1 VVGEN
6 APCLLNS
13 LEGQSG
19 RPLVTWCSQSP
30 GFSCDKLF
38 HGNFL
43 YVQNK
48 DDIMTGFAQPKLH
61 TIGIVVKD
69 MPRSIG
75 FYRLLGLDI
84 PEGDE
89 QSPHVEYES
98 SDGYSIGFD
107 TEAAVMETGEHW
119 RHPSGS
125 ARVNLQFQLE
135 TPHQVDEAFARVI
148 DACASV
154 RPAPRDAFWGQRFAR
169 VTDPDS
175 NVVSLFADLPG
186 QD

>member
-1 VVGEN
+1 
-6 APCLLNS
+6 
-13 LEGQSG
+13 
-19 RPLVTWCSQSP
+19 
-30 GFSCDKLF
+30 
-38 HGNFL
+38 
-43 YVQNK
+43 
-48 DDIMTGFAQPKLH
+48 MTGFAQPKLR
-61 TIGIVVKD
+61 TVGIVVKD

-84 PEGDE
+84 PEGEE
-89 QSPHVEYES
+89 QAPHVEYES

-107 TEAAVMETGEHW
+107 TEAAVMETDEHW

-169 VTDPDS
+169 VTDSDG

>member
-1 VVGEN
+1 
-6 APCLLNS
+6 
-13 LEGQSG
+13 
-19 RPLVTWCSQSP
+19 
-30 GFSCDKLF
+30 
-38 HGNFL
+38 
-43 YVQNK
+43 
-48 DDIMTGFAQPKLH
+48 MTGFAQPKLR
-61 TIGIVVKD
+61 TVGIVVKD
-69 MPRSIG
+69 MPRSIS

-84 PEGDE
+84 PEGEE
-89 QSPHVEYES
+89 QAPHVEYES

-107 TEAAVMETGEHW
+107 TEAAVMETDEHW

-169 VTDPDS
+169 VTDSDG

>member
-1 VVGEN
+1 
-6 APCLLNS
+6 
-13 LEGQSG
+13 
-19 RPLVTWCSQSP
+19 
-30 GFSCDKLF
+30 
-38 HGNFL
+38 
-43 YVQNK
+43 
-48 DDIMTGFAQPKLH
+48 MTGFAQPKLR
-61 TIGIVVKD
+61 TVGIVVKD
-69 MPRSIG
+69 MPRSIS

-84 PEGDE
+84 PEGEE
-89 QSPHVEYES
+89 QAPHVEYES

-169 VTDPDS
+169 VTDSDG

>member
-13 LEGQSG
+13 LVGQSG

-148 DACASV
+148 DAGAGVYARHHGMRSGV
-154 RPAPRDAFWGQRFAR
+154 NGSPA
-169 VTDPDS
+169 
-175 NVVSLFADLPG
+175 
-186 QD
+186 